1 MLCADR
7 RGVAFEASDLKKA
20 DDGYTLTVEIFD
32 FDHYQIDDILNL
44 KVGDSIQVK
53 EEEGEEGKY
62 YRVLLMSDYYYT
74 YSVGETEL
82 ILSVMPI
89 QRSQ

>member
-44 KVGDSIQVK
+44 KVG
-53 EEEGEEGKY
+53 
-62 YRVLLMSDYYYT
+62 
-74 YSVGETEL
+74 ETEL

-89 QRSQ
+89 HRSQ

>member
-32 FDHYQIDDILNL
+32 FDYYQIDDILNL
-44 KVGDSIQVK
+44 K
-53 EEEGEEGKY
+53 
-62 YRVLLMSDYYYT
+62 
-74 YSVGETEL
+74 VGETEL

-89 QRSQ
+89 HRSQ